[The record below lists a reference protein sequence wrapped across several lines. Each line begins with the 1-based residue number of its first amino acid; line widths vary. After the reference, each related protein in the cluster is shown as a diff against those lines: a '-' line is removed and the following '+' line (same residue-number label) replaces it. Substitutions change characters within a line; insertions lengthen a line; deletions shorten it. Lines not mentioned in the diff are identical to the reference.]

1 MDVAFLAYRR
11 SVAELVGHPCDGTD
25 ELFLGATR
33 VRSGDRLAQESG
45 GEDRASP
52 GAKVFRGEVL
62 AADVAQV
69 CVHVGRVDRLRL
81 TTLVQK
87 LEELLTGDLEESLDD
102 PRQPP
107 VLEVDP
113 MQLAAFAPKAEMHV
127 RADHFGMSVSQGRQS
142 ERTVLLSILLVADPD
157 SGLLEKPDD
166 RRKHL
171 LSRHAGPFQVA
182 VGLLADLRQ
191 GRGKGQHP
199 VVLDGIANLAP
210 ARVISVLLAPPGVAP
225 GRLQMAARS
234 EEHTSELQSQ
244 SNLVCRLL
252 LEKKK
257 KTIA

>member
-25 ELFLGATR
+25 ELFLGATG
-33 VRSGDRLAQESG
+33 VRS
-45 GEDRASP
+45 
-52 GAKVFRGEVL
+52 
-62 AADVAQV
+62 DVAQV

-87 LEELLTGDLEESLDD
+87 LEELLTGDLEESLND

-157 SGLLEKPDD
+157 SGLLSAADD

-171 LSRHAGPFQVA
+171 LSRHTGPFQVA
-182 VGLLADLRQ
+182 VRLLADLRQ
-191 GRGKGQHP
+191 GRSKGQHP

-210 ARVISVLLAPPGVAP
+210 ARMISVLLASPGVAP
-225 GRLQMAARS
+225 GRLQRAARAGADPDVRPGRRAGQALDPPDRVRV
-234 EEHTSELQSQ
+234 TD
-244 SNLVCRLL
+244 
-252 LEKKK
+252 
-257 KTIA
+257 